1 MKKFTS
7 IFLITLLIFSC
18 SSESDSDSDN
28 NNNDNNNNNNNEVA
42 LFPSQI
48 SYNDIEVSEYTYQED
63 FTYEGDKIVQ
73 ILRSSFYNGSL
84 QGSNTS
90 EFIYANNLISRID
103 YFNSSTLSSRTYL
116 EYDSQGRLTS
126 SEYCNGSSN
135 NDCDSSTTFTYNGNG
150 SITVNAY
157 YENTLDYTATV
168 ELDNNGNIISVSD
181 SGGCTYITSLEYD
194 NYHGPFKNIVGL
206 DPIMMVENEFTG
218 ASIIG
223 YTNNV
228 TSQISEGICDDDS
241 ESFTE
246 TISYNYDYN
255 DEGYPRN
262 IVVSDETFGG
272 EETIII
278 TYN

>member
-1 MKKFTS
+1 M
-7 IFLITLLIFSC
+7 
-18 SSESDSDSDN
+18 
-28 NNNDNNNNNNNEVA
+28 
-42 LFPSQI
+42 
-48 SYNDIEVSEYTYQED
+48 
-63 FTYEGDKIVQ
+63 
-73 ILRSSFYNGSL
+73 
-84 QGSNTS
+84 
-90 EFIYANNLISRID
+90 
-103 YFNSSTLSSRTYL
+103 
-116 EYDSQGRLTS
+116 
-126 SEYCNGSSN
+126 
-135 NDCDSSTTFTYNGNG
+135 
-150 SITVNAY
+150 
-157 YENTLDYTATV
+157 
-168 ELDNNGNIISVSD
+168 
-181 SGGCTYITSLEYD
+181 EYD